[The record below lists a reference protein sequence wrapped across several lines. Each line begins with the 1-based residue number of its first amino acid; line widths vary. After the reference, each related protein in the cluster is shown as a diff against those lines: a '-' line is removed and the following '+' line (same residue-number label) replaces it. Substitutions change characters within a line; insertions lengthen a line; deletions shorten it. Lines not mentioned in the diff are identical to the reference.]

1 MDFRSNRDLFA
12 KDGHFPG
19 TVDDLS
25 RERSARGEADKD
37 NSRLFAPKV
46 VSEMMAD
53 PPARAHP
60 RSSHDHGAAL
70 YLVQRYRVGGFPN
83 ESQARQM
90 EGIAPLMKQL
100 RRVAA
105 VTFWMTFEYLRR

>member
-19 TVDDLS
+19 AVDDLS

-70 YLVQRYRVGGFPN
+70 YLVQRYRVGGFLN
-83 ESQARQM
+83 D
-90 EGIAPLMKQL
+90 L
-100 RRVAA
+100 RPGKWKGSRPS
-105 VTFWMTFEYLRR
+105 